1 MDKAQ
6 IYPRK

>member
-6 IYPRK
+6 IYPDT